1 MRALDRLIGV
11 FSPRRELGRIQAR
24 SAIAMLDAAAARS
37 YEGATA
43 PRRGWS
49 GVRRSSANAALRP
62 DLVTLRDRARDM
74 VRNTPMARVPDV
86 LASHIVGTGI
96 MPVSRTGNR
105 ALDKRVNK
113 LFEEWQQDAL
123 VSGELDF
130 YGLQALLVRS
140 MVEGGEA
147 LVRFLPAPRV
157 RGLAVPLQ
165 LRAMEGDQLDDSK
178 HGLLGRQGD
187 RQAVLGVSYDGDG
200 RRAGYWLRP
209 AHPGDVPALGQDTS
223 VFVPASDVAHLY
235 RVLRIGQSRGVTW
248 FAPSLVAARDLAD
261 YLEASRV
268 KAKIEACFA
277 GFVKSQ
283 DVNMPATIVADKAK
297 ASPGRDLAD
306 LELSPGMMTRLE
318 PGEDVV
324 FAQPS
329 SSTSFEP
336 FVLHASMAIAAG
348 VGITYDQLTGDLR
361 QANYSSLRA
370 GKIEFRAIVRQIQHH
385 VVIRQLCRPTWSKF
399 IDYAILAG
407 KLRPR
412 SEGYPV
418 GWIAPGFEPI
428 DPLKD
433 LKADILAVRS
443 GRMTWGEFV
452 AGWGNDPQTQLE
464 EIAAFNKEADELNLV
479 LDTDPRKTG
488 ASGTAQ
494 QVPAGDVQQDQT
506 QDPANA

>member
-1 MRALDRLIGV
+1 MRALDRLIGIV
-11 FSPRRELGRIQAR
+11 SPQRELARVQAR
-24 SAIAMLDAAAARS
+24 AAVAMIEASAARS
-37 YEGATA
+37 YDGAA
-43 PRRGWS
+43 ASRRGWS
-49 GVRRSSANAALRP
+49 SARRSSANAALRP
-62 DLVTLRDRARDM
+62 DLATLRERARDM
-74 VRNTPMARVPDV
+74 VRNTPLARVPDV
-86 LASHIVGTGI
+86 LAGHIVGTGI
-96 MPVSRTGNR
+96 RPVSRTGNR

-130 YGLQALLVRS
+130 YGLQALVVRS

-157 RGLAVPLQ
+157 NGLAVPLQ
-165 LRAMEGDQLDDSK
+165 LRPMEGDQLDDSK
-178 HGLLGRQGD
+178 HGELGRENG
-187 RQAVLGVSYDGDG
+187 RRAVLGVSYDANG
-200 RRAGYWLRP
+200 RRAGYWLKP
-209 AHPGDVPALGQDTS
+209 AHPGDVPTLGRDAS
-223 VFVPASDVAHLY
+223 VFVPAGDVAHLY
-235 RVLRIGQSRGVTW
+235 RLLRIGQSRGVTW
-248 FAPSLVAARDLAD
+248 FAPSLVAARDLSD
-261 YLEASRV
+261 YLEATRV
-268 KAKIEACFA
+268 KARIEACFA
-277 GFVKSQ
+277 GFVKSP
-283 DVNMPATIVADKAK
+283 DANMPATIAADKART
-297 ASPGRDLAD
+297 APGRDFGD
-306 LELSPGMMTRLE
+306 LELAPGMVTRLD

-324 FAQPS
+324 FAQPT

-348 VGITYDQLTGDLR
+348 VGVTYDQLTGDLR

-370 GKIEFRAIVRQIQHH
+370 GKIEFRALVQQIQHQ

-418 GWIAPGFEPI
+418 AWIAPGFEPI

-443 GRMTWGEFV
+443 GRMTWGEYV
-452 AGWGNDPQTQLE
+452 AAWGNDPQTQLE
-464 EIAAFNKEADELNLV
+464 EIAAFNAEADALNLV

-494 QVPAGDVQQDQT
+494 PMPAGDAAQDQS
-506 QDPANA
+506 DA